1 MSKHETF
8 FLYDHTEETKT
19 RFVSFM
25 GESSRHDLAIT
36 TTTNFYG
43 KKMVVNLQNNRS
55 AIIGP
60 DDLKEEGYLEYAFGV
75 TEEEAQELLEFL
87 YTTL

>member
-1 MSKHETF
+1 MSKQETF
-8 FLYDHTEETKT
+8 FLYDHTEDTKT

-25 GESSRHDLAIT
+25 GENNRYDLAIT
-36 TTTNFYG
+36 TTKNFYG
-43 KKMVVNLQNNRS
+43 KKMVINLQTNRS
-55 AIIGP
+55 ALIGT